1 MIPYL
6 AEFLASTSK
15 LRPISEVMPGRYAV
29 VRTLDLERA
38 FLAIVTACENGWVH
52 GTILSQDNRGRPPPT
67 FSRPSTTL
75 ALPVSIDEALEL
87 QSKYKVMFD

>member
-6 AEFLASTSK
+6 AEFQAGTNQ

-38 FLAIVTACENGWVH
+38 FLAIVTRCEDGWVH
-52 GTILSQDNRGRPPPT
+52 GTILSYDNKGRPPPT
-67 FSRPSTTL
+67 FSRPSATL
-75 ALPVSIDEALEL
+75 ALPLSVDEALEL